1 MVQSLLSSS
10 PIMGHIK
17 MRTTQTTALALS
29 LSLLAGACTK
39 TAETPAQPPAAPASS
54 APAPQSAPGDA
65 QPGTAAAPH
74 PATAPGGAET
84 GTPATPASA
93 AATADQPAAPAPPP
107 PPKYREVTL
116 AEGTTLGLQLDT
128 AVASDTSNVEDPV
141 RATLRKSIISNGLT
155 VLPEGTHITGVVTD
169 VARSGKVKGLARLS
183 MRFTS
188 LTVDDE
194 RYEIR
199 THTVS
204 REAKSTKKKDATK
217 VGVGTGAGALIGAI
231 AGGGKGAAIGA
242 GVGAAAGTGVVMAT
256 RGEEVRLA
264 EGTSLTV
271 ALASP
276 LTVRVL
282 LPR

>member
-1 MVQSLLSSS
+1 M
-10 PIMGHIK
+10 
-17 MRTTQTTALALS
+17 
-29 LSLLAGACTK
+29 
-39 TAETPAQPPAAPASS
+39 
-54 APAPQSAPGDA
+54 
-65 QPGTAAAPH
+65 
-74 PATAPGGAET
+74 
-84 GTPATPASA
+84 
-93 AATADQPAAPAPPP
+93 
-107 PPKYREVTL
+107 
-116 AEGTTLGLQLDT
+116 LGLQLDT
-128 AVASDTSNVEDPV
+128 PVASDTSNVEDPV
-141 RATLRKSIISNGLT
+141 RGTLRKSIVSNGLT
-155 VLPEGTHITGVVTD
+155 VLPEGTRITGVVTD

>member
-1 MVQSLLSSS
+1 
-10 PIMGHIK
+10 MGDIK
-17 MRTTQTTALALS
+17 MRTTQMTAYALHSLA
-29 LSLLAGACTK
+29 LLAGACSK
-39 TAETPAQPPAAPASS
+39 TAETPAQAPAASPATTPADQPASGAAQPGAAPAS
-54 APAPQSAPGDA
+54 
-65 QPGTAAAPH
+65 
-74 PATAPGGAET
+74 AET
-84 GTPATPASA
+84 GAPVTPPNTAA
-93 AATADQPAAPAPPP
+93 AATAEQPAAPAPPP
-107 PPKYREVTL
+107 PPKYKEVTL
-116 AEGTTLGLQLDT
+116 AEGTMLGLRLDT
-128 AVASDTSNVEDPV
+128 PVASDTSKVEDPV
-141 RATLRKSIISNGLT
+141 RATLRKPVVSNSLT
-155 VLPEGTHITGVVTD
+155 VLPEGTRITGVVTD
-169 VARSGKVKGLARLS
+169 VARSGKVKGLAHLS
-183 MRFTS
+183 LRFTS

-199 THTVS
+199 THSVS

-276 LTVRVL
+276 LKVRVL

>member
-1 MVQSLLSSS
+1 
-10 PIMGHIK
+10 
-17 MRTTQTTALALS
+17 MRTTQTAVLLFSVT
-29 LSLLAGACTK
+29 LLAGACSR
-39 TAETPAQPPAAPASS
+39 TAETPAPAPASPASAPAADTPAAPPDSS
-54 APAPQSAPGDA
+54 RQPDAPAA
-65 QPGTAAAPH
+65 QPSNP
-74 PATAPGGAET
+74 PANE
-84 GTPATPASA
+84 SA
-93 AATADQPAAPAPPP
+93 AAKTAAPIAPVAPVAPAPPP
-107 PPKYREVTL
+107 PPKYKEVTL
-116 AEGTTLGLQLDT
+116 AEGTMLALRLDT
-128 AVASDTSNVEDPV
+128 ALASDTSTVEEPIH
-141 RATLRKSIISNGLT
+141 ATLRKSLVSDGLT
-155 VLPEGTHITGVVTD
+155 VVPEGTRVTGVVTD

-183 MRFTS
+183 VRFTS

-199 THTVS
+199 THTLS

-264 EGTSLTV
+264 EGTSLT
-271 ALASP
+271 ATLASP

-282 LPR
+282 LRR

>member
-1 MVQSLLSSS
+1 M
-10 PIMGHIK
+10 
-17 MRTTQTTALALS
+17 LS
-29 LSLLAGACTK
+29 L
-39 TAETPAQPPAAPASS
+39 
-54 APAPQSAPGDA
+54 
-65 QPGTAAAPH
+65 H
-74 PATAPGGAET
+74 
-84 GTPATPASA
+84 
-93 AATADQPAAPAPPP
+93 
-107 PPKYREVTL
+107 
-116 AEGTTLGLQLDT
+116 LDT
-128 AVASDTSNVEDPV
+128 AVASDTSKVEDPV
-141 RATLRKSIISNGLT
+141 HATLRKAIVSGHLT
-155 VLPEGTHITGVVTD
+155 VIPAGTRIAGVITD

-242 GVGAAAGTGVVMAT
+242 GVGAAAGTGVVVAT

-264 EGTSLTV
+264 EGTPLTA

>member
-1 MVQSLLSSS
+1 V
-10 PIMGHIK
+10 
-17 MRTTQTTALALS
+17 
-29 LSLLAGACTK
+29 
-39 TAETPAQPPAAPASS
+39 
-54 APAPQSAPGDA
+54 
-65 QPGTAAAPH
+65 
-74 PATAPGGAET
+74 
-84 GTPATPASA
+84 
-93 AATADQPAAPAPPP
+93 DQPAAPAPPP

-169 VARSGKVKGLARLS
+169 VARSGKVKGL
-183 MRFTS
+183 
-188 LTVDDE
+188 
-194 RYEIR
+194 
-199 THTVS
+199 S

-256 RGEEVRLA
+256 RGDEVRLA

-276 LTVRVL
+276 LKVRVL

>member
-1 MVQSLLSSS
+1 
-10 PIMGHIK
+10 MGHIK

-93 AATADQPAAPAPPP
+93 AA
-107 PPKYREVTL
+107 
-116 AEGTTLGLQLDT
+116 TLGLQLDT

-256 RGEEVRLA
+256 RGDEVRLA

-276 LTVRVL
+276 LKVRVL

>member
-1 MVQSLLSSS
+1 M
-10 PIMGHIK
+10 
-17 MRTTQTTALALS
+17 
-29 LSLLAGACTK
+29 
-39 TAETPAQPPAAPASS
+39 
-54 APAPQSAPGDA
+54 
-65 QPGTAAAPH
+65 
-74 PATAPGGAET
+74 
-84 GTPATPASA
+84 
-93 AATADQPAAPAPPP
+93 
-107 PPKYREVTL
+107 
-116 AEGTTLGLQLDT
+116 LGLQLDT
-128 AVASDTSNVEDPV
+128 PVASDTSNVEDPV
-141 RATLRKSIISNGLT
+141 RGTLRKSIVSNGLT
-155 VLPEGTHITGVVTD
+155 VLPEGTRITGVVTD

-188 LTVDDE
+188 LTVDDA

-256 RGEEVRLA
+256 RGDEVRLA